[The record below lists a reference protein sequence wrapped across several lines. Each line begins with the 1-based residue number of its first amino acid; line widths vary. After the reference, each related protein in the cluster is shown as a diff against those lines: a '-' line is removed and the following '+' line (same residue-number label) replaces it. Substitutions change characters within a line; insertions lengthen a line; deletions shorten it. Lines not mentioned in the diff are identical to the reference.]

1 MPMHIGIS
9 TRKKKREKRKGRWRN
24 RGGRRKEEE
33 EAMKEEEEERRG
45 GEDAAIAYLGSSSS
59 GEVAV
64 GAVALYARRG
74 LEFGDYAKA
83 VVKTRLKV
91 AGTRTT
97 HYWVVPPKIDRRQ
110 SILAVSGRL
119 REKSTVGGRWSIE
132 VEIGS
137 IEGEKGKKKK
147 KRKRR
152 KRRGEEENLVPSSPT
167 RRHPASA
174 LTRFFSRA
182 RRRNVSPRGE
192 KRSSCQLQKL
202 REMDPIDVETIKLLS
217 THDSDLVEPKPASV
231 DNLLIAN

>member
-132 VEIGS
+132 IKV
-137 IEGEKGKKKK
+137 
-147 KRKRR
+147 
-152 KRRGEEENLVPSSPT
+152 T
-167 RRHPASA
+167 
-174 LTRFFSRA
+174 
-182 RRRNVSPRGE
+182 
-192 KRSSCQLQKL
+192 CQLQKL